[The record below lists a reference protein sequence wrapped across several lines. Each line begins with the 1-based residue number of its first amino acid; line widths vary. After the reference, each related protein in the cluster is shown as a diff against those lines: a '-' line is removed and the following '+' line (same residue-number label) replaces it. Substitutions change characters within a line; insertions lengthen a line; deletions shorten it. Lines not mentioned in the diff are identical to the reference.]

1 MPGDAGPLPALQTA
15 SACPGSQSLTE
26 GPGLRTASHWTHG
39 TAGESTKHHGHPAPG
54 RTGHPAMQQSEAS
67 CICIPLR
74 LQEAGGL
81 QRRGLRSQSGTG
93 DTAQPLLTSLTLR
106 LPVSWEPP
114 GRDAL
119 WRKPVDNTSQA
130 SYSRRPSR
138 WESLL

>member
-1 MPGDAGPLPALQTA
+1 
-15 SACPGSQSLTE
+15 
-26 GPGLRTASHWTHG
+26 
-39 TAGESTKHHGHPAPG
+39 
-54 RTGHPAMQQSEAS
+54 MQQSEAS

-81 QRRGLRSQSGTG
+81 QRRGPRSQSGTG

-119 WRKPVDNTSQA
+119 WRKPFDNTSQA

-138 WESLL
+138 LESLL